1 MTPLAKLLEAALF
14 ASARPIAT
22 EELAVLEPDASP
34 AELQSALDELREH
47 YNVDGHGV
55 ELQELGGG
63 WQILTRAEYT
73 EAIERAQLA
82 ARPARLSGAALE
94 TLAIIAYRQPI
105 SRAEIEEI
113 RGVMVGSVLKSLH
126 ERGLIDVTGR
136 GEGLGRPLLYGTTP
150 VFLEYFA
157 LRHLEELPRA
167 DELAIALRVP
177 GHVDDAAIADKA
189 ERAEVAEPVSRVDPT
204 EPTDRLVEV
213 ASLRADTAPGDS
225 PAESADADTAGLA
238 EASV

>member
-1 MTPLAKLLEAALF
+1 VTPLAKLLEAAMF

-22 EELAVLEPDASP
+22 DELATLDPDASP
-34 AELQSALDELREH
+34 AELQAALDEVREH
-47 YNVDGHGV
+47 YDVEGHGV
-55 ELQELGGG
+55 ELVEVGGG

-113 RGVMVGSVLKSLH
+113 RGVAVGSMLKSLH
-126 ERGLIDVTGR
+126 ERGLIDVVGR
-136 GEGLGRPLLYGTTP
+136 AEGLGRPLLYGTTP
-150 VFLEYFA
+150 LFLEHFA

-167 DELAIALRVP
+167 DELAIALRAPERPV
-177 GHVDDAAIADKA
+177 ADHSA
-189 ERAEVAEPVSRVDPT
+189 DGATVVAEVSE
-204 EPTDRLVEV
+204 
-213 ASLRADTAPGDS
+213 
-225 PAESADADTAGLA
+225 
-238 EASV
+238 

>member
-1 MTPLAKLLEAALF
+1 VTPLAKLLEAALF

-105 SRAEIEEI
+105 SRLEIEEI

-150 VFLEYFA
+150 VFLEYFG
-157 LRHLEELPRA
+157 LRHLEELPRG
-167 DELAIALRVP
+167 DELAIALRAP
-177 GHVDDAAIADKA
+177 DRPDAPPPVAD
-189 ERAEVAEPVSRVDPT
+189 RAEPADRVVDVPS
-204 EPTDRLVEV
+204 V
-213 ASLRADTAPGDS
+213 RADTTVEEPR
-225 PAESADADTAGLA
+225 PESVEIADAPALADAG
-238 EASV
+238 V